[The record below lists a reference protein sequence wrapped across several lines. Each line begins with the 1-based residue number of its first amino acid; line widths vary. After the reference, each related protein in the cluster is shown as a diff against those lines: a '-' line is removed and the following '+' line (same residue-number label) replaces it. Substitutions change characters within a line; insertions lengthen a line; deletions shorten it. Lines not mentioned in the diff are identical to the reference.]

1 MPAIPSAVRALV
13 GREVDRRRAVVSTL
27 EFQRWAAAVG
37 DHNPLYFDADFA
49 RAHGYRDVVMPPMYV
64 GNLTSGVRHLD
75 DLRPDGSPVSIGGLD
90 VPIPHE
96 RRMAA
101 GTTVESLR
109 PVYGGDEITA
119 VTRLGDMVMKEARS
133 GPFVLVELYTR
144 YTHQDGRTVYE
155 LTSGVILR

>member
-1 MPAIPSAVRALV
+1 MLAIPSAVRELI
-13 GREVDRRRAVVSTL
+13 GREADRRRAVVSTL

-49 RAHGYRDVVMPPMYV
+49 RAHGYRDVVMPPLYI
-64 GNLTSGVRHLD
+64 GNLMSGVRRLD
-75 DLRPDGSPVSIGGLD
+75 DLRPDGSPASIGGLD

-101 GTTVESLR
+101 GTTVESFR
-109 PVYGGDEITA
+109 PVYGGDEVTA
-119 VTRLGDMVMKEARS
+119 VTRLRDVASKDGRS
-133 GPFVLVELYTR
+133 GPFVLVEWHTR
-144 YTHQDGRTVYE
+144 YTDQYGRAVAE